1 MKSLTLLD
9 IIIIIIII
17 TVIIYM
23 GKKGIKKVDRKGPGE
38 PDVPVISLVKRE
50 FKTECLGQ
58 LSGRLLCNSQ
68 GYVT

>member
-1 MKSLTLLD
+1 
-9 IIIIIIII
+9 
-17 TVIIYM
+17 M
-23 GKKGIKKVDRKGPGE
+23 GKKGIKEVDREDPGE
-38 PDVPVISLVKRE
+38 PDLPVI